1 MKPTSLTP
9 PSLARWFAAA
19 LAIGAAFALGC
30 LFRRWAPGSAPR
42 EGRHASAGPQRAEP
56 AKPAEDSGP
65 TPNPLTEADFTAAAA
80 GFRDAMAGHTPEHG
94 LLAAAERLLLAART
108 TDDFLRLVELINT
121 VRSDA
126 LIEPIAMAAFT
137 RWAQADPEAAARAV
151 DRVDSHQL
159 KHHLAR
165 EVCRVWARRDP
176 EGALAFLESGPPGFA
191 RRLGPEAVL
200 SVLAET
206 DPESALSRAREWKSE
221 SERSRLIGEVLRKWA
236 ASHPRDAVAFAR
248 AEPDPRQ
255 RADLLQGALSALPK
269 EQAWS
274 EAAAFVDLE
283 SPEDRILLRNILN
296 GWSFKIEEPAAAVLA
311 LHAGAARDELL
322 QDVAMGA
329 VMSDPQRAE
338 TLLEKMPD
346 AATRETWLQALAHS
360 HLRNGDDMRPLDA
373 VRLASQLPAGEAQ
386 TAVFREAGIR
396 WSEHDAPAAS
406 QWLAAQPAG
415 VLRDAFI
422 GEFVRGTFDSDPEAA
437 LTWSVA
443 IADEAKRGRRLAE
456 LFPQWRQRDHD
467 AAMAWL
473 RQQNLSHADRAA
485 VEAP

>member
-1 MKPTSLTP
+1 MTPTSLTT
-9 PSLARWFAAA
+9 PSLARWLAAA

-30 LFRRWAPGSAPR
+30 LLRRWAPGSVPR
-42 EGRHASAGPQRAEP
+42 GGMHASLGPPRAES
-56 AKPAEDSGP
+56 AKSAEDSGP
-65 TPNPLTEADFTAAAA
+65 TPNPLTEEDFTAAAA
-80 GFRDAMAGHTPEHG
+80 GFRDAMAGNTPEHG

-108 TDDFLRLVELINT
+108 SEDFLRLVELVNT

-159 KHHLAR
+159 KHYLAR

-176 EGALAFLESGPPGFA
+176 EGALAFVESGPPGFA
-191 RRLGPEAVL
+191 RRLGPEAVF

-206 DPESALSRAREWKSE
+206 DPESALARAREWKNE

-236 ASHPRDAVAFAR
+236 ASNPQEAIAFAR

-269 EQAWS
+269 ESAWS
-274 EAAAFVDLE
+274 EAAAFVDLK

-296 GWSFKIEEPAAAVLA
+296 GWSFKIEEPASAVLA
-311 LHAGAARDELL
+311 LPAGAARDELL
-322 QDVAMGA
+322 QEVAIGA
-329 VMSDPQRAE
+329 VMSDHQRAE
-338 TLLEKMPD
+338 ALLDKMPD
-346 AATRETWLQALAHS
+346 AATREPWIKALAQS
-360 HLRNGDDMRPLDA
+360 HLRNGDELRPLDA
-373 VRLASQLPAGEAQ
+373 IRLASQLPAGEAQ
-386 TAVFREAGIR
+386 TAVFREAGSR

-415 VLRDAFI
+415 ALRDAFL

-437 LTWSVA
+437 LTWSVV

-456 LFPQWRQRDHD
+456 LFPKWRQRDHD
-467 AAMAWL
+467 SALAWL
-473 RQQNLSHADRAA
+473 RQQNLSHADRVA
-485 VEAP
+485 VGAP